1 MTNGDKIRAMTDE
14 EIAHTQIYVSYFN
27 DYDYDLEEET
37 VDNWNPCY
45 VCSDDTR
52 FDSED
57 DAIEHEI
64 DWLRQ
69 EAERSTSEI

>member
-14 EIAHTQIYVSYFN
+14 EIAHAQIYVSYFN
-27 DYDYDLEEET
+27 DYDYDFEEES
-37 VDNWNPCY
+37 VDNWNPYY
-45 VCSDDTR
+45 VCSDSAR

-69 EAERSTSEI
+69 EAAP